1 LNRYRGRERE
11 PSRDVYYYVRREAE
25 GGVAPHLRE
34 FLRYVL
40 SRDGQLAVQV
50 GEPHVE
56 TGHGALAVEA
66 EHAHLLADGIG
77 EGRSNGSSTTS
88 VLTRRPLPMMLRLAM
103 AYVRDRGVAEDVVQE
118 AWIDIT
124 RPPSINRGCGARML
138 ASGPRATVVSH
149 IRPLG
154 ARSATPVYRPGAPR
168 TELAGGPAQCSANGS
183 RIFAYGIGPS
193 EFVARYAAF
202 RLGRLGLK
210 TRATGLT
217 GFRLADELVSL
228 RAEDA
233 VLLYAPRRLLH
244 DVDVLLG
251 HASKVGAR
259 VILVTDPF
267 QRAVDERV
275 YALLAAVH
283 TPTGFSGEM
292 LTAAAI
298 TDAMVLAIATQEKAR
313 AEATFDQL
321 AVLRHQIAR
330 TASDSMR
337 RSRRSNRSR

>member
-1 LNRYRGRERE
+1 LALTVVSTTGTSLEARIAAGFSELAPAEQRVAEYLRNNR
-11 PSRDVYYYVRREAE
+11 RDVIFAT
-25 GGVAPHLRE
+25 A
-34 FLRYVL
+34 
-40 SRDGQLAVQV
+40 
-50 GEPHVE
+50 
-56 TGHGALAVEA
+56 
-66 EHAHLLADGIG
+66 ADIAA
-77 EGRSNGSSTTS
+77 TTDTS
-88 VLTRRPLPMMLRLAM
+88 
-103 AYVRDRGVAEDVVQE
+103 D
-118 AWIDIT
+118 
-124 RPPSINRGCGARML
+124 
-138 ASGPRATVVSH
+138 ATVV
-149 IRPLG
+149 RTAKALG
-154 ARSATPVYRPGAPR
+154 YSGLPELKQEVGLQILTATPATQRLVEGIDR
-168 TELAGGPAQCSANGS
+168 AGGDPISIAEHIFLEAVERLEETRRLLDEDAFKVAIACITEANEV
-183 RIFAYGIGPS
+183 FAYGIGPS

-275 YALLAAVH
+275 YVLLAAVH
-283 TPTGFSGEM
+283 TPSGFSGEM

-321 AVLRHQIAR
+321 AVLRQQIAR

-337 RSRRSNRSR
+337 RSRRGNRSR